1 MTPISRREALIT
13 TSALA
18 ASAFAFP
25 AFAARGSSRLKVGV
39 IGCGGRGTGAAVNS
53 LQASPDTEI
62 VALADVFPDRIKG
75 CLDQLSKQE
84 GLSSRAAVSPDRCF
98 TGFDAYQKLLK
109 TDIDIVILAT
119 PPGFRPIHF
128 AAAVDA
134 GKQIFFEKPVA
145 VDPAGIRKVLE
156 AAAKAK
162 EKNLSIVTGTQRRHE
177 ACYLEAM
184 KRVKDGSIGEVQS
197 ATVYWNQGGLW
208 MNKRQPDW
216 TDMEWQLRNWLYFP
230 WLSGDHIVEQH
241 VHNIDV
247 AHWYMDANPKS
258 VTAMGGRQSR
268 TSPDYGCV
276 FDHFACEF
284 EYENGRRVTSYCR
297 QVDNCAGRVEEV
309 IYGTKG
315 QAILASG
322 RAEIRGSNAWKWSNN
337 QEDPY
342 VQEHKDL
349 IASIN
354 GTGPHLNEAQRIAES
369 CLTAIMGRMS
379 AYTGKSVTWDFAMNS
394 KLDLSPQTYE
404 LGSIPTPEVAIPGKT
419 KLV

>member
-1 MTPISRREALIT
+1 MHPISRRTALKT
-13 TSALA
+13 TALA
-18 ASAFAFP
+18 AAALTMP
-25 AFAARGSSRLKVGV
+25 AFAARGSSRLKIGV
-39 IGCGGRGTGAAVNS
+39 IGCGGRGTGAAVNA

-62 VALADVFPDRIKG
+62 TALGDMFPDKLQK
-75 CLDQLSKQE
+75 CLEELGKQQD
-84 GLSSRAAVSPDRCF
+84 LSSRAAVPPERCF
-98 TGFDAYQKLLK
+98 LGFDAYKKVLA
-109 TDIDIVILAT
+109 TDIDLVILAT

-128 AAAVDA
+128 EAAVDA

-162 EKNLSIVTGTQRRHE
+162 EKNLSVVTGTQRRHE

-184 KRVKDGSIGEVQS
+184 KRVKDGAIGDIES
-197 ATVYWNQGGLW
+197 AAVFWNQGGLW
-208 MNKRQPDW
+208 MNKRQPAW
-216 TDMEWQLRNWLYFP
+216 SDMEWQLRNWLYFA

-247 AHWYMDANPKS
+247 AHWYMDANPIKVS
-258 VTAMGGRQSR
+258 AMGGRQSR
-268 TSPDYGCV
+268 TNPDYGHV
-276 FDHFACEF
+276 YDHFACEF

-297 QVDNCAGRVEEV
+297 QVDGASGRVEEV

-322 RAEIRGSNAWKWSNN
+322 RAEITGANAWKWNSK

-349 IASIN
+349 IASIT
-354 GTGPHLNEAQRIAES
+354 GAGPHLNEAQRIAES

-379 AYTGKSVTWDFAMNS
+379 AYTGKTLTWQQAMDS
-394 KLDLSPQTYE
+394 KLDLSPQAYE

-419 KLV
+419 KLI